1 MYVATPLGTSYS
13 LPIVKLLQAT
23 VEGLSTF
30 CFAKK
35 ESNKKLPT
43 TRNNYE
49 QEQIEHS
56 FVIQLKMIHTE
67 KNIKAVNCKCI
78 KIQNVYITK
87 SRFIKVNKRVIEPIE
102 LETSFFINW
111 VICL

>member
-1 MYVATPLGTSYS
+1 MITIETHARAFLPLNISAISSVTPLGTSYS

-67 KNIKAVNCKCI
+67 KKYQGRKLQVH
-78 KIQNVYITK
+78 
-87 SRFIKVNKRVIEPIE
+87 
-102 LETSFFINW
+102 
-111 VICL
+111 

>member
-1 MYVATPLGTSYS
+1 MYGHAFNHLIYLCILYVATPLGTSYS

-67 KNIKAVNCKCI
+67 KKYQGRKLQVH
-78 KIQNVYITK
+78 
-87 SRFIKVNKRVIEPIE
+87 
-102 LETSFFINW
+102 
-111 VICL
+111 

>member
-1 MYVATPLGTSYS
+1 MYGNAFNLCIFYVATPLGTSYS

-87 SRFIKVNKRVIEPIE
+87 
-102 LETSFFINW
+102 
-111 VICL
+111 